1 MLANFNASRKAKHKG
16 FPFLFGIGWFFL
28 IHHIIMFK
36 NLKNDLPSSLV
47 VFFVALPLCL
57 GIALAS
63 GAPLF
68 SGIIAGIIGGIVVG
82 SVSGSSLG
90 VSGPAAGLAVVVLT
104 AIADLGSYELFLVAV
119 VLAGIMQVV
128 LGLLKA
134 GVIGYFFPSSVIKG
148 MLSAIGIIIF
158 LKQIPL
164 AMGFNDAS
172 DSVFSFFETTGV
184 ETFLSLAHMTDYVS
198 IGVVTIT
205 VISLAILL
213 IWDNVLAKKHKFFK
227 LVPGPLVAV
236 VVGIVYHMIFI
247 ESTSMFEIH
256 GRNLVSVPVPD
267 NVSDFIGQF
276 TFPDFTQLGNSQV
289 YIVAITIAIVAS
301 LETLLS
307 VEATDKLD
315 PLKRV
320 TPTNRELIA
329 QGIGNTFSGL
339 VGGLPITQVIVR
351 SSANVMSG
359 GKTKLSTII
368 HGFLL
373 LFSVMLIPHFLNL
386 IPLGVLAAV
395 LLIIGYKLANPKQFI
410 QMYQLGKAQFIPFV
424 VTVVA
429 IVATDLL
436 IGIMLGLAVGIVTIL
451 INSYKN
457 SHFLHIEDVSNGN
470 KKIKMVFA
478 EEVTFLNKGAIQ
490 RELNDLPP
498 NTNLEIDVTKTRSLD
513 LDILE
518 ILDDFGVKA
527 KNNNINTVLISERGE
542 FKNPTSYREIFGVN
556 VVGSAH

>member
-1 MLANFNASRKAKHKG
+1 
-16 FPFLFGIGWFFL
+16 
-28 IHHIIMFK
+28 MFK
-36 NLKNDLPSSLV
+36 TIKADLPASLV

-82 SVSGSSLG
+82 ALSGSSIG

-119 VLAGIMQVV
+119 VLAGLMQIL
-128 LGLLKA
+128 LGILKA

-164 AMGFNDAS
+164 AFGYEGKAPFA
-172 DSVFSFFETTGV
+172 FFETTGYDLY
-184 ETFLSLAHMTDYVS
+184 ESLTHITDS
-198 IGVVTIT
+198 IAPGVLLVTA
-205 VISLAILL
+205 ISLAILL
-213 IWDNVLAKKHKFFK
+213 LWDKVLVKKSKFFK

-236 VVGIVYHMIFI
+236 LFGIAYQLFMGGSASEFAITG
-247 ESTSMFEIH
+247 S
-256 GRNLVSVPVPD
+256 NLVSVPVPD
-267 NVSDFIGQF
+267 STSDFFNQF
-276 TFPDFTQLGNSQV
+276 SFPDFSQLGNPKIYV
-289 YIVAITIAIVAS
+289 VAITIAIVAS

-320 TPTNRELIA
+320 TPTNRELLA
-329 QGIGNTFSGL
+329 QGVGNTISGL

-351 SSANVMSG
+351 STANVMNG
-359 GKTKLSTII
+359 GRTKLSAII
-368 HGFLL
+368 HGFML
-373 LFSVMLIPHFLNL
+373 LFSVILIAEYLNL

-395 LLIIGYKLANPKQFI
+395 LLIIGYKLANPKQFKT
-410 QMYQLGKAQFIPFV
+410 MWSLGKSQFIPFT

-429 IVATDLL
+429 IVVTDLL
-436 IGIMLGLAVGIVTIL
+436 IGILLGLAVGIFTIL

-457 SHFLHIEDVSNGN
+457 SHFLHMEDKSNGVHR
-470 KKIKMVFA
+470 IKMELA
-478 EEVTFLNKGAIQ
+478 EEVTFLNKAAIQ
-490 RELNDLPP
+490 RELYSLPE
-498 NTNLEIDVTKTRSLD
+498 NTYLTLDVRKTRALD
-513 LDILE
+513 LDVLE
-518 ILDDFGVKA
+518 ILDDFTVTA
-527 KNNNINTVLISERGE
+527 QNRNINILLVSERGE
-542 FKNPTSYREIFGVN
+542 LENPESFREFFGVN
-556 VVGSAH
+556 VFAQ